1 MEKNNHIE
9 HHFIYFPLSYILLS
23 NNIKI
28 TKIALFPNI
37 AIEMLQQQHLMKE
50 NISALQKFCAHLI
63 KEPVAFI

>member
-37 AIEMLQQQHLMKE
+37 AIK
-50 NISALQKFCAHLI
+50 NASAATLNERKYFSIAKILCPLN
-63 KEPVAFI
+63 